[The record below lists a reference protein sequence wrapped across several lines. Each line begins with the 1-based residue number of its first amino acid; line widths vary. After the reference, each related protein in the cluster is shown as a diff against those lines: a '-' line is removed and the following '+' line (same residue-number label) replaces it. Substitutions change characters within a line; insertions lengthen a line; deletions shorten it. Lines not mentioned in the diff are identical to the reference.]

1 MSESR
6 STTMRI
12 IDEAD
17 ALTEKILEMYRKGYG
32 LDTRAMFGSEANQTL
47 KRLRRDL
54 DHLREFGAELGQT
67 VEMNVRLAEQSLNDL
82 EQAIYEKALDMPP
95 DQCPKQVKHGRSPSL
110 GYQYR
115 DGKQQV
121 SRIPSA
127 EYQCRDDHPCY
138 PVASGDIQRPAF
150 HSYDCWYG
158 NVERIETIRSLDA
171 WETLDKL
178 TTEGPSTTNTESE
191 IIMNISTTYAKTKAG
206 TVGQILHKDTIVWES
221 GPQEDEKDDEGR
233 VVRTA
238 TTVALDVANEHVDE
252 VVAELFA

>member
-6 STTMRI
+6 STTNRI
-12 IDEAD
+12 IDQAD
-17 ALTEKILEMYRKGYG
+17 ALTEKILEIYRKGYG
-32 LDTRAMFGSEANQTL
+32 LETRAMFGAEAHVTL

-54 DHLREFGAELGQT
+54 DHLRGAELGQT
-67 VEMNVRLAEQSLNDL
+67 AEMNVRLAEQSLNDL
-82 EQAIYEKALDMPP
+82 EQAIYEKCLDMMPP
-95 DQCPKQVKHGRSPSL
+95 ETLPKRGSL
-110 GYQYR
+110 GYERR

-121 SRIPSA
+121 STIPSA
-127 EYQCRDDHPCY
+127 LYRCRNDNPCLDLTG
-138 PVASGDIQRPAF
+138 SIERPAF

-158 NVERIETIRSLDA
+158 NVERIEGQS
-171 WETLDKL
+171 KS
-178 TTEGPSTTNTESE
+178 TTSYTNGYQFYIEGPSTTNTESE

-238 TTVALDVANEHVDE
+238 TTVALDVANDHVDE